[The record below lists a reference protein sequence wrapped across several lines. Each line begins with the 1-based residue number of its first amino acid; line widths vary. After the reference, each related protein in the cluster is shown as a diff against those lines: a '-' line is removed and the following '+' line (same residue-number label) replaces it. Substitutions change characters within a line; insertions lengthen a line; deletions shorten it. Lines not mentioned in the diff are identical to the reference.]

1 MLGPVTEPASDALA
15 KWAEDQRA
23 LARALDLTI
32 EEWLDILDAA
42 SHRTTG
48 ITAAAIGASMARGL
62 GMGIVRGLDTRAL
75 GKRARKLIDPTPPR
89 VKNPVLKEAVR
100 RARDGIEVGAGAARL
115 RARREAITTPRRG
128 EGSIGDSV
136 TTGTPDAPGDDS

>member
-1 MLGPVTEPASDALA
+1 MSEEPSEALA
-15 KWAEDQRA
+15 KWAENQRA

-32 EEWLDILDAA
+32 EEWLEILDAA

-48 ITAAAIGASMARGL
+48 ITAAAIGAAMARGM
-62 GMGIVRGLDTRAL
+62 GMAIARGLDTRAL
-75 GKRARKLIDPTPPR
+75 GRRARKLIDPTPPR

-100 RARDGIEVGAGAARL
+100 RARDGIETGPGAARL
-115 RARREAITTPRRG
+115 RARRDSITTPVRG

-136 TTGTPDAPGDDS
+136 RVGTPDAPGEDS